1 MQSNATQC
9 LHYYNIDESSL
20 VALEE
25 WLTDQPSQNLLTWEL
40 YSSPFAILLLYCVK
54 MNRVCHYNS
63 LSNRIN
69 VLNIYIQVCSPY
81 MNRQC
86 FVTC

>member
-1 MQSNATQC
+1 M
-9 LHYYNIDESSL
+9 

-25 WLTDQPSQNLLTWEL
+25 WLTHQPSQNLLTWEL

-63 LSNRIN
+63 LGNRIN
-69 VLNIYIQVCSPY
+69 VLNIYRYVAPTRIIGVLSPVESLIL
-81 MNRQC
+81 C
-86 FVTC
+86 T